1 MRIFVFTLV
10 VQQMLCLSPT
20 VRVHKVD
27 KLIMEIFKAPKIE
40 HKDKLLE
47 TINEFIQVITNTT
60 KELKD
65 LNENVFN
72 MSKPIYDK
80 GWPDFIR
87 YSMRNPGL
95 HDMRIIFK
103 WTIGQMKDFRS
114 LLHRCMF
121 VWVKF
126 LEAYFEHLD
135 DDDIPTDPP
144 F

>member
-1 MRIFVFTLV
+1 MRIFVFILV
-10 VQQMLCLSPT
+10 VQQMLCWSPT
-20 VRVHKVD
+20 VRVNKLD

-40 HKDKLLE
+40 HKDKLLK
-47 TINEFIQVITNTT
+47 TINEFIQAITNTT
-60 KELKD
+60 KELND
-65 LNENVFN
+65 LNEEVFN
-72 MSKPIYDK
+72 MSTPIYDK
-80 GWPDFIR
+80 GWPDFIC
-87 YSMRNPGL
+87 YSMRNPQL
-95 HDMRIIFK
+95 HDVRVIFK

-126 LEAYFEHLD
+126 LEAYFSHLD